1 MAPATELQTSM
12 CVAGPNGAAGGPRPA
27 ANAAA
32 QAAAS
37 PMLDMKFGESVSG
50 ALARLYK
57 NPVSAIQE
65 IVANAVAACKA
76 ARDLHGADAYIRI
89 HACGRNLSIEDRNS
103 MGMAWPVFRDVYARA
118 GSSLKLGPNGAATP
132 GMFGCGSLS
141 YVLVSDIMFVASH
154 SRQSGERYEVMACD
168 GRGFQTGLPEPDFE
182 WYGTRI
188 RLTIREGVRMADVF
202 DRIAAISSA
211 CGVRIVVDL
220 EGADPDCDK
229 GLRWMDL
236 VGRIGCGDDA
246 QADSADDDDAGVDDS
261 APPPGTGAHSDGGLS
276 GRYVL
281 EASTF
286 DDEVRRIA
294 AEQEREKARGDTD
307 LVCIRAESD
316 DLDVAAIN
324 CCNTMGEYYRMTVN
338 RTWLAGMPIAH
349 TYDSHLVGSRHI
361 RHLFSTGDN
370 WIVLIHAKNERVY
383 TPTPDRERFPDEA
396 YARIVG
402 EADRLLVGRIREI
415 RPASLPE
422 YLSDPSNRALEPC
435 ATRRTEPRDSEIR
448 RSRGMVNEPPLWG
461 FEQSGGIE
469 KRHLKIAL
477 AAGPV
482 SLDSRD
488 AGASLWRLLYTGA
501 ESDKRRGSGRI
512 DEPLLIVSDRPNA
525 RLRRAILDHAA
536 SSPDGEGRRVVVFS
550 PHRRNIL
557 SAEDYVELGCVD
569 AAEYARA
576 NGLLA
581 RKAPKR
587 RRASGRKAA
596 GQGAARRGPRPVP
609 TKKEYVVHCGGLG
622 SSGRRGALVPIIK
635 TKRRSTRPSPH
646 EWEPTMK
653 VVRCDGSESFAAMR
667 AVLAVLECD
676 DVGATME
683 QSDVPNVV
691 EFADYAGAAADAVYE
706 TTMGRASG
714 RDLAGCGRRAVL
726 VVYDRPAWKAADLAA
741 MIADAAQDDSLADVV
756 YVFGRAAQLAA
767 CAAHLHSAG
776 ARFGVWMLP
785 YYQQQADDV
794 LADKTYIAGVAERER
809 SPAEAAAASWVD
821 TAICGVSPEYM
832 GDGRSAAM
840 EILHGHLEGESLL
853 RKAGIKYDGHALSIG
868 DEVVDCDF
876 DDGAGAEAEA
886 SDDAEPAEADG

>member
-1 MAPATELQTSM
+1 MAPATEMQTTAVCM
-12 CVAGPNGAAGGPRPA
+12 AGLNGAAGGHGPA

-32 QAAAS
+32 EAAAS
-37 PMLDMKFGESVSG
+37 PMLDMRFSESVSG

-76 ARDLHGADAYIRI
+76 ARDMHGADSYIRI
-89 HACGRNLSIEDRNS
+89 HVSGRNLSIEDRNS
-103 MGMAWPVFRDVYARA
+103 MGMSWPVFRDVYARA

-141 YVLVSDIMFVASH
+141 YVLVSDVMFLASH
-154 SRQSGERYEVMACD
+154 SRQSGERYEVMALD
-168 GRGFQTGLPEPDFE
+168 GRGFQTGLPEPDIN

-188 RLTIREGVRMADVF
+188 RLTIREGVKMEDVF

-220 EGADPDCDK
+220 DGADRGCTT
-229 GLRWMDL
+229 GLKWREL
-236 VGRIGCGDDA
+236 AGRMECADDA
-246 QADSADDDDAGVDDS
+246 DAGLDADAAMDDA

-286 DDEVRRIA
+286 DDEVGRIA
-294 AEQEREKARGDTD
+294 AEQERLKAKGDTD

-349 TYDSHLVGSRHI
+349 TYDSHLVGSSLNH
-361 RHLFSTGDN
+361 HVFSASNN

-396 YARIVG
+396 YARIVK
-402 EADRLLVGRIREI
+402 EAERLLIGRIKEI
-415 RPASLPE
+415 RPATLPE

-435 ATRRTEPRDSEIR
+435 AAHRTEPQDNETR
-448 RSRGMVNEPPLWG
+448 RSRGTINDPPFWG
-461 FEQSGGIE
+461 FEKAGIDA
-469 KRHLKIAL
+469 RHLKIAQ

-482 SLDSRD
+482 SLASKDVGR
-488 AGASLWRLLYTGA
+488 SLWSVLYTGA
-501 ESDKRRGSGRI
+501 DSDERRGSGRI

-525 RLRRAILDHAA
+525 RLWKAVMDHAMAA
-536 SSPDGEGRRVVVFS
+536 SGGRRRVVVFC
-550 PHRRNIL
+550 PHRRNVL
-557 SAEDYVELGCVD
+557 SADDYVELGCVD
-569 AAEYARA
+569 AAEYAKA

-581 RKAPKR
+581 KKAPKR
-587 RRASGRKAA
+587 ERAGGKGAA
-596 GQGAARRGPRPVP
+596 GKGTARSGPRPVP
-609 TKKEYVVHCGGLG
+609 TKREYVVHCGGLG
-622 SSGRRGALVPIIK
+622 SSGKRGTLVPVLK
-635 TKRRSTRPSPH
+635 TKRLSARPNPDG
-646 EWEPTMK
+646 WEPSMK
-653 VVRCDGSESFAAMR
+653 VVRCDDSESFAAMQ
-667 AVLAVLECD
+667 AALAVLECD
-676 DVGATME
+676 DVGVTRE
-683 QSDVPNVV
+683 QSDVPNVA
-691 EFADYAGAAADAVYE
+691 EFADYARSGGEAMYE

-726 VVYDRPAWKAADLAA
+726 VVYNRPAWKAGDLAA
-741 MIADAAQDDSLADVV
+741 MIADAAQDGDLADVV
-756 YVFGRAAQLAA
+756 YVFGKTVQLVA

-785 YYQQQADDV
+785 YYDHLADDV
-794 LADKTYIAGVAERER
+794 LADKSYIAGVAERSR
-809 SPAEAAAASWVD
+809 SPVKAAGAASWID
-821 TAICGVSPEYM
+821 TAICGVPPGNMRAGCS
-832 GDGRSAAM
+832 SAM
-840 EILHGHLEGESLL
+840 EILHAHLEGESLL
-853 RKAGIKYDGHALSIG
+853 RKAGIKYVGHSLSIG
-868 DEVVDCDF
+868 EGVSDGDF
-876 DDGAGAEAEA
+876 DEDAGAEAEEA
-886 SDDAEPAEADG
+886 GDAEPAEGEA